1 MDDMDDNDNEEG
13 LTDTE
18 DIEEKKNDAD
28 ADADLQQKQ
37 QLDELD
43 ADELDDDEDIDDED
57 IDDED
62 IDDLDID
69 KPKKTKS
76 SKKFSNDLEGE
87 IYDSDLDEHDIY
99 DDFKD
104 NDGPEGDNK
113 DIDDSDDEDEDYLQ
127 KLKDKDYILENHR
140 ETLSI
145 NYNTINE
152 LCKIIRN
159 QDGVIDDPRH
169 LTVPILSKY
178 ERTKI
183 IGVRAKQ
190 LNNGAIPFVNVPENI
205 MDGLIIAEQEL
216 REKKIP
222 FIIKRPIGN
231 MNFEYWKLQDL
242 EVL

>member
-1 MDDMDDNDNEEG
+1 MDDIDENDNEEV
-13 LTDTE
+13 LTDIE
-18 DIEEKKNDAD
+18 DIEGKKED
-28 ADADLQQKQ
+28 ADADLPQKQ

-43 ADELDDDEDIDDED
+43 GHELDGDELELDDEDIDD
-57 IDDED
+57 DDN
-62 IDDLDID
+62 DDDD
-69 KPKKTKS
+69 NDNPKKTKT
-76 SKKFSNDLEGE
+76 SKKFDNDLDGD
-87 IYDSDLDEHDIY
+87 IYDSDLDENNPY

-104 NDGPEGDNK
+104 NDGPEGDDK
-113 DIDDSDDEDEDYLQ
+113 DIDDTDDEDEDYLQ
-127 KLKDKDYILENHR
+127 KLKDKDHILENHR
-140 ETLSI
+140 ETLSV

-159 QDGVIDDPRH
+159 EDGVIDDPRH

-190 LNNGAIPFVNVPENI
+190 LNNGAISFVNVPENI

-222 FIIKRPIGN
+222 FIVKRPIGN
-231 MNFEYWKLQDL
+231 MKFEYWKLQDL